1 MRLRLLPQVLLAAT
15 ALSATAL
22 AQLLGVGDAAPK
34 LAVGPWV
41 KGETINE
48 FGRGSTYVV
57 DFWATWC
64 KPCQRSIPELSLLQE
79 RFQPRGVRVVG
90 VSVWEDRPGDV
101 ASYVAELGDKL
112 TYSVAMD
119 SVLPGARP
127 EQGSMARL
135 WLRASGEK
143 LLPTTFIVDGAGR
156 IAWIGSP
163 LEVAGPLEK
172 IVSGEWDM
180 ELARATHRHRV
191 DVRNRLGR
199 VQELLFSAKGPNW
212 QAALVEI
219 DALQAFEPGAE
230 SEVAAYRVWVLFN
243 LGRDEEGYP
252 YARRIVGELIQD
264 SPIAL
269 NLVAWSIVDPKAPR
283 KLPSDLAF
291 ALKVAERA
299 NELSESK
306 NPAVLDTLALVHFQL
321 GDPERAVVLQ
331 ELAAAR
337 AKGTSWEAEILQR
350 LAEFRAARDARLAQ
364 RKADGSKLK

>member
-1 MRLRLLPQVLLAAT
+1 MRFRFVAQVALTAL
-15 ALSATAL
+15 ALSATAV

-41 KGETINE
+41 KGEAVSE

-64 KPCQRSIPELSLLQE
+64 RPCQRSIPELSVLQQ
-79 RFQPRGVRVVG
+79 RYQPRGVRVIG
-90 VSVWEDRPGDV
+90 VAVWEDRPGDV
-101 ASYVAELGDKL
+101 APYVAELGDKIG
-112 TYSVAMD
+112 YSVAVD

-163 LEVAGPLEK
+163 LEAAGPLEK
-172 IVSGEWDM
+172 IVNGEWDM

-191 DVRNRLGR
+191 EVRNRLGR
-199 VQELLFSAKGPNW
+199 VQDLLFSAKGPNW
-212 QAALVEI
+212 QAALAEI
-219 DALQAFEPGAE
+219 DALQTFEPGAE

-252 YARRIVGELIQD
+252 YARRIVGELIHE

-269 NLVAWSIVDPKAPR
+269 NLVAWAIVDPKAPR

-299 NELSESK
+299 NELSDSK

-321 GDPERAVVLQ
+321 GDVDRAVVLQ

-350 LAEFRAARDARLAQ
+350 LAEFRRAREERVAQ
-364 RKADGSKLK
+364 RKSDSDGK